1 MYEKRDDGGRGLKSF
16 KEVYDE
22 TKVRVACY
30 IATSN
35 NEWIKVAW
43 RNENIKEQTSL
54 KRVAEEAM
62 GRMNAHV
69 EFNVGEI
76 KIGNE
81 SYVDWKVAWK
91 KLKNIIREG

>member
-1 MYEKRDDGGRGLKSF
+1 
-16 KEVYDE
+16 
-22 TKVRVACY
+22 
-30 IATSN
+30 
-35 NEWIKVAW
+35 VAW
-43 RNENIKEQTSL
+43 RNEYMKEQTSL

-81 SYVDWKVAWK
+81 SYVDFL
-91 KLKNIIREG
+91 KL